1 MDEAE
6 KYQQRLQAI
15 AERRRQQ
22 EEEERLRRQTEEEWL
37 QLAQKKR
44 KSLRDQWLSQAAP
57 APAFPSL
64 DSLRPH
70 PLPQDRTNKHTAEEQ
85 SKSQKT
91 PEEEVG
97 EAADVRKEEDRVSKE
112 ENKESVNGTTP
123 ASAHNHHQPQAGTEE
138 KVQVSRA
145 AEGHFSAQM
154 TQKMFHESRQDG
166 RSVLGMVAVQV
177 ERDPK
182 TGATVIRSVAP
193 MSAPDGAAMAT
204 VFDDGRK
211 SVHAV
216 GGSGG
221 QPSAE
226 ELGQILS
233 VVDGVGMHV
242 LLDEVTVTPN
252 KGKIKIEN
260 VEGSRTLQEK
270 EGKVLS
276 YSTHHAVS
284 PEKTKPLESTGGNK
298 PKAELEIEGCNESGR
313 EEDEQEEESVVVVKE
328 AAGKVGNMEDQA
340 VEYKME
346 EGPVTLTFLG
356 YTDATSGQGQ
366 SQSLSVG
373 QEDHGGF
380 LTVERVIITD
390 EGEEQVLGPVTSA
403 SSQSQSSSEGLK
415 DPAVSGGDKN
425 ADLGGGAQ
433 KPTKEE
439 AFQDIPL
446 DGNGEGVTLQG
457 KDADHNSVS
466 PSRSEGEGTPKRKTC
481 QCCSVM

>member
-1 MDEAE
+1 
-6 KYQQRLQAI
+6 
-15 AERRRQQ
+15 
-22 EEEERLRRQTEEEWL
+22 
-37 QLAQKKR
+37 
-44 KSLRDQWLSQAAP
+44 
-57 APAFPSL
+57 
-64 DSLRPH
+64 
-70 PLPQDRTNKHTAEEQ
+70 
-85 SKSQKT
+85 
-91 PEEEVG
+91 
-97 EAADVRKEEDRVSKE
+97 
-112 ENKESVNGTTP
+112 
-123 ASAHNHHQPQAGTEE
+123 
-138 KVQVSRA
+138 
-145 AEGHFSAQM
+145 
-154 TQKMFHESRQDG
+154 
-166 RSVLGMVAVQV
+166 MVAVQV

-233 VVDGVGMHV
+233 VVDGVGMKV

-252 KGKIKIEN
+252 KGEIKIEN
-260 VEGSRTLQEK
+260 VEGNRTLQEK
-270 EGKVLS
+270 EEKVLS

-284 PEKTKPLESTGGNK
+284 PEKTEPLESTGGNK
-298 PKAELEIEGCNESGR
+298 PKAELGIEGCVESGR
-313 EEDEQEEESVVVVKE
+313 EEDEQEEKSVVVMKE
-328 AAGKVGNMEDQA
+328 AAGNVGSMEDQA
-340 VEYKME
+340 VEYKTE

-356 YTDATSGQGQ
+356 YTDATSGQDQ
-366 SQSLSVG
+366 SQGLSVG

-415 DPAVSGGDKN
+415 DSEVSGGDKN

-433 KPTKEE
+433 KPSKEE
-439 AFQDIPL
+439 VFQDIPL
-446 DGNGEGVTLQG
+446 DGNGEGVTLHG
-457 KDADHNSVS
+457 KDADHNSAS
-466 PSRSEGEGTPKRKTC
+466 PSKSAGEGTPKRKTC